1 MSKVY
6 AVTFRN
12 RAVAILV
19 IVALLA
25 VGAIML
31 TVGLALLAGLVVG
44 GTLIGAGV
52 AAYRR
57 LRHGRQAVMPH
68 GLGEHPQLDPS
79 LEVQPSLPSTV
90 QAPRRDDV

>member
-19 IVALLA
+19 IVALIAIGA
-25 VGAIML
+25 VL
-31 TVGLALLAGLVVG
+31 FTVGLALLAGLAIG
-44 GTLIGAGV
+44 GTLIGAGI

-57 LRHGRQAVMPH
+57 LRHGRQAVIRH
-68 GLGEHPQLDPS
+68 ELGEQPQLDPS
-79 LEVQPSLPSTV
+79 LEVQPNRPSTIE
-90 QAPRRDDV
+90 APRQGDV